1 MTTAFVPAYSQNGI
15 DVPPLAL
22 DARGERLYTLGVGLD
37 PGRYL
42 PHVLWKVRLP
52 QPSLLAY
59 DLRRA
64 SFTPRNAAVE
74 QRLAQAET
82 AAATGGA
89 RQLLDAVLM
98 NNLVHVRR
106 LLDAGADP
114 NMRTLHGYTPL
125 MMAADSGS
133 EVMVRL
139 LLAWG
144 AKAEATVLGQSARDF
159 AADPA
164 IEKLLADAGS
174 PKGTPIPPAKG
185 PVLDGGEVIDGT
197 FQPEVLTAY
206 ASESG
211 EEVALIKTTAGPAMM
226 ARTGNQGVLYRT
238 HWRDEHGDHFAMAIN
253 LPTGQ
258 GPAYEFI
265 VPADRSRTATML
277 TYAPGSTNRSSW
289 GTAPAAGRCRALRRC
304 TRCTC

>member
-1 MTTAFVPAYSQNGI
+1 SFNQSMELAQQTLASAVALSGAIESALKNQALNGAVDRLTMDINRAARLHRAPFRGRYWLRPYVDALIDKVQGVTLVDLDTGRRHDLMTTAFVPAYSQNGI

-159 AADPA
+159 
-164 IEKLLADAGS
+164 
-174 PKGTPIPPAKG
+174 
-185 PVLDGGEVIDGT
+185 
-197 FQPEVLTAY
+197 TA
-206 ASESG
+206 
-211 EEVALIKTTAGPAMM
+211 
-226 ARTGNQGVLYRT
+226 
-238 HWRDEHGDHFAMAIN
+238 
-253 LPTGQ
+253 
-258 GPAYEFI
+258 
-265 VPADRSRTATML
+265 
-277 TYAPGSTNRSSW
+277 
-289 GTAPAAGRCRALRRC
+289 
-304 TRCTC
+304 